1 MALAL
6 IRRLIKGTPLTASEH
21 DGNLNVLEAAI
32 AACYQQ
38 GAAVPSDV
46 ECRNNSGG
54 GLTVGAPVY
63 ITSSSGTKPTVA
75 LADASSESTAARS
88 LGLVITTVGNN
99 ADCVVRTHGILT
111 GVNTATLTE
120 GQAVWLSET
129 TGQLTSTRPTQPA
142 HGVFFGFCVKQAAG
156 TAGILYV
163 SVINGLEL
171 GELHDVLPTGATTDD
186 ALTLASDGLWKPRR
200 SFHPASPA
208 TTTVYTA
215 SGAISLSD
223 QTAIVNSAN
232 PVTMTL
238 AAGSTSSQT
247 LIIKRLGAGSVTIA
261 ANLDGANSSIV
272 ANSSTTKE
280 SIMLAWYP
288 TLSTWLV
295 L

>member
-1 MALAL
+1 MPLSL
-6 IRRLIKGTPLTASEH
+6 IRRLVKGTPLTAAEH
-21 DGNLNVLEAAI
+21 DSNLDVLEAGI
-32 AACYQQ
+32 AASLQPGQ
-38 GAAVPSDV
+38 AIPSDV
-46 ECRNNSGG
+46 GCRNNSGV
-54 GLTVGAPVY
+54 GLTAGAPVF

-88 LGLVITTVGNN
+88 LGLVVATVTNN

-111 GVNTATLTE
+111 GVNTSTLTE
-120 GQAVWLSET
+120 GLTVWLSET

-156 TAGILYV
+156 TAGILYI
-163 SVINGLEL
+163 SVINGQEL
-171 GELHDVLPTGATTDD
+171 AKLHDVLLTGAATDD
-186 ALTLASDGLWKPRR
+186 AVTLAADGLWKARR

-208 TTTVYTA
+208 TTATYTA

-223 QTAIVNSAN
+223 QTAIINSAN

-238 AAGSTSSQT
+238 AAGSASSQT
-247 LIIKRLGAGSVTIA
+247 LVIKRFGAGSVTVT
-261 ANLDGANSSIV
+261 ANLDGTNSSIV
-272 ANSSTTKE
+272 ANSPTTKE
-280 SIMLAWYP
+280 SIMLAWSP

>member
-1 MALAL
+1 MALSL
-6 IRRLIKGTPLTASEH
+6 IRRLVKGSALTAAEH
-21 DGNLNVLEAAI
+21 DANLNALEAGI
-32 AACYQQ
+32 AASLQPGQ
-38 GAAVPSDV
+38 PLPSDV
-46 ECRNNSGG
+46 ECRNNSGV
-54 GLTVGAPVY
+54 GLTIGAPVY
-63 ITSSSGTKPTVA
+63 ITGSSGTKPTVA

-88 LGLVITTVGNN
+88 LGLVLATVGNN
-99 ADCVVRTHGILT
+99 SDCVVRAHGILT

-120 GQAVWLSET
+120 GLAVWLSET
-129 TGQLTSTRPTQPA
+129 TGQLTTTRPTQPA
-142 HGVFFGFCVKQAAG
+142 HGVFLGFCVKQAAG
-156 TAGILYV
+156 SAGILYV
-163 SVINGLEL
+163 NVINGLEL
-171 GELHDVLPTGATTDD
+171 GELHDVLLTGATTDD
-186 ALTLASDGLWKPRR
+186 ALTLASDGLWKPRK

-223 QTAIVNSAN
+223 QTAIINSAN

-247 LIIKRLGAGSVTIA
+247 LVIKRLGAGSVTIT

-272 ANSSTTKE
+272 ASSSTTKE